1 MKGHILVRSCSYMH
15 TGTVDLRLPSLLE
28 DPFSHGAI
36 LAKDSNLLVGRHSY
50 FEEMEKNIQ
59 FKSSR
64 RILLVGEYGSGKTSF
79 VNCIGGKTNLHIHVD
94 RIDTMNPGLELLRDI
109 YSQVV
114 NATAPN
120 DHKKLEREL
129 EASLHSKR
137 NYLPLISVDADM
149 ANIASL
155 EACLLASMPFFERLS
170 ALIVV
175 AVNPNQKSLLSE
187 QIRERFE
194 VRLMQELDVDSVK
207 ALVERRIATC
217 SNEPYQMTTEEAGK
231 VLAASR
237 NGHPGS
243 IIKVLRAVID
253 GQMLPELPR
262 SSIAEQTVIEQ
273 IPPPAPQ
280 EVDTS
285 LFDQEEEPLDE
296 LESSGIPEQE
306 VETVAQTTDEWED
319 GPGMSGTMGFDLNL
333 ESLEEPIVEEKKEDP
348 IEDTYVTEETL
359 RPVGIFGG
367 LRGRWK
373 QTSQSINEAE
383 EPEGEYKQL
392 DGANSLWV
400 SKDSLTPLE
409 DSEGDILEAVDA
421 QEPEEFIPDS
431 FESDY
436 QQMVEEN
443 ALLPNQSV
451 LETLTDLLSKLLSPS
466 GDNTVSNK
474 LAESLQTLSRPKIG
488 NKAEHPLKVQVL
500 TSLTNA
506 ETIVV
511 SFAQQRTI
519 SPSDKQLLEKLNIKR
534 ARLSQICN
542 RLHKAGILD
551 VRMVGRSRMFGL
563 TRTALAQMMA
573 WGLVGGDV

>member
-1 MKGHILVRSCSYMH
+1 MH
-15 TGTVDLRLPSLLE
+15 TGTVDLRLPSLRE
-28 DPFSHGAI
+28 DPFSQGP
-36 LAKDSNLLVGRHSY
+36 LSAKDSNLLVGRHSY

-79 VNCIGGKTNLHIHVD
+79 VNCLGGKTNLHIHVD
-94 RIDTMNPGLELLRDI
+94 RIDTVNPGLELLRDI

-114 NATAPN
+114 NVTAPS

-129 EASLHSKR
+129 AASLHSKR

-155 EACLLASMPFFERLS
+155 EACLLASVPFFERLA

-194 VRLMQELDVDSVK
+194 VRPMEELDADSVK
-207 ALVERRIATC
+207 ALVERRIGTC

-243 IIKVLRAVID
+243 IIKVLRSVID
-253 GQMLPELPR
+253 GQMLPELPQ
-262 SSIAEQTVIEQ
+262 SPISENMVSEDTPSPV
-273 IPPPAPQ
+273 PQ
-280 EVDTS
+280 EIDTGIFNEEHELLDDLDS
-285 LFDQEEEPLDE
+285 EELSDDEEEAVVE
-296 LESSGIPEQE
+296 GI
-306 VETVAQTTDEWED
+306 DEWED

-333 ESLEEPIVEEKKEDP
+333 ESLEEPIVEEKKEQP
-348 IEDTYVTEETL
+348 VEDTYVTEDNL
-359 RPVGIFGG
+359 QPVGIFGG

-373 QTSQSINEAE
+373 QTSQSIDEIE
-383 EPEGEYKQL
+383 EPEGEYQQL

-400 SKDSLTPLE
+400 SKNSLPIQDDEVEDIPPAENALEPESLTLE
-409 DSEGDILEAVDA
+409 T
-421 QEPEEFIPDS
+421 

-436 QQMVEEN
+436 PEMAEEN
-443 ALLPNQSV
+443 THQPND
-451 LETLTDLLSKLLSPS
+451 LILKTLTDLLSKLLTPS
-466 GDNTVSNK
+466 GDTMVSNK

-488 NKAEHPLKVQVL
+488 GKEEHPLNVQVL
-500 TSLTNA
+500 TSLTKA
-506 ETIVV
+506 ESIVV
-511 SFAQQRTI
+511 SIAQQRSV

>member
-1 MKGHILVRSCSYMH
+1 MH
-15 TGTVDLRLPSLLE
+15 TGTVDLRLPSLRE
-28 DPFSHGAI
+28 DPFSQGP
-36 LAKDSNLLVGRHSY
+36 LSAKDSDLLVGRHSY

-64 RILLVGEYGSGKTSF
+64 RILLVGQYGSGKTSF
-79 VNCIGGKTNLHIHVD
+79 VNCLGGKTNLHIHVD
-94 RIDTMNPGLELLRDI
+94 RIDTVNPGLELLRDI

-114 NATAPN
+114 NVTAPS

-129 EASLHSKR
+129 AASLHSKR

-155 EACLLASMPFFERLS
+155 EACLLASVPFFERLA

-194 VRLMQELDVDSVK
+194 VRPMEELDADSVK
-207 ALVERRIATC
+207 ALVERRIGTC

-243 IIKVLRAVID
+243 IIKVLRSVID
-253 GQMLPELPR
+253 GQMLPELPQ
-262 SSIAEQTVIEQ
+262 SPISENIVSEETPSPV
-273 IPPPAPQ
+273 PQ
-280 EVDTS
+280 EIDTGIFNEEHELLDDLDS
-285 LFDQEEEPLDE
+285 EELSDDEEEAVVE
-296 LESSGIPEQE
+296 GI
-306 VETVAQTTDEWED
+306 DEWED

-333 ESLEEPIVEEKKEDP
+333 ESLEEPIVEEKKEQP
-348 IEDTYVTEETL
+348 VEDTYVTEDNL
-359 RPVGIFGG
+359 QPVGIFGG

-373 QTSQSINEAE
+373 QTSQSIDEIE
-383 EPEGEYKQL
+383 EPEGEYQQL

-400 SKDSLTPLE
+400 SKNSLPIQDE
-409 DSEGDILEAVDA
+409 EVEGIHPAENAL
-421 QEPEEFIPDS
+421 EPESLKLET

-436 QQMVEEN
+436 QEMAEEN
-443 ALLPNQSV
+443 THQPND
-451 LETLTDLLSKLLSPS
+451 LILKTLTDLLSKLLTPS
-466 GDNTVSNK
+466 GDTMVSNK

-488 NKAEHPLKVQVL
+488 GKEEHPLNVQVL
-500 TSLTNA
+500 TSLTKA
-506 ETIVV
+506 ESIVV
-511 SFAQQRTI
+511 SIAQQRSV

>member
-1 MKGHILVRSCSYMH
+1 MH
-15 TGTVDLRLPSLLE
+15 TGTVDLRLPSLRE
-28 DPFSHGAI
+28 DPFSQGP
-36 LAKDSNLLVGRHSY
+36 LSAKDSNLLVGRHSY

-64 RILLVGEYGSGKTSF
+64 RILLVGQYGSGKTSF
-79 VNCIGGKTNLHIHVD
+79 VNCLGGKTNLHIHVD
-94 RIDTMNPGLELLRDI
+94 RIDTVNPGLELLRDI

-114 NATAPN
+114 NVTAPS

-129 EASLHSKR
+129 AASLHSKR

-155 EACLLASMPFFERLS
+155 EACLLASVPFFERLA

-194 VRLMQELDVDSVK
+194 VRPMEELDADSVK
-207 ALVERRIATC
+207 ALVERRIGTC

-243 IIKVLRAVID
+243 IIKVLRSVID
-253 GQMLPELPR
+253 GQMLPELPQ
-262 SSIAEQTVIEQ
+262 SPISENMVSEDTPSPV
-273 IPPPAPQ
+273 PQ
-280 EVDTS
+280 EIDTGIFTEEHELLDDLDS
-285 LFDQEEEPLDE
+285 EELSDDEEEAVVE
-296 LESSGIPEQE
+296 GI
-306 VETVAQTTDEWED
+306 DEWED

-333 ESLEEPIVEEKKEDP
+333 ESLEEPIIEEKKEQP
-348 IEDTYVTEETL
+348 IDDTYVTEDNL
-359 RPVGIFGG
+359 QPVGIFGG

-373 QTSQSINEAE
+373 QTSQSIDEIE
-383 EPEGEYKQL
+383 EPEGEYQQL

-400 SKDSLTPLE
+400 SKNSLQIQDDEVEDIPPAENALE
-409 DSEGDILEAVDA
+409 PESLILET
-421 QEPEEFIPDS
+421 

-436 QQMVEEN
+436 PEMAEEN
-443 ALLPNQSV
+443 THQPND
-451 LETLTDLLSKLLSPS
+451 LILKTLTDLLSKLLTPS
-466 GDNTVSNK
+466 GDTMVSNK

-488 NKAEHPLKVQVL
+488 GKEEHPLNVQVL
-500 TSLTNA
+500 TSLTKA
-506 ETIVV
+506 ESIVV
-511 SFAQQRTI
+511 SIAQQRSV

>member
-1 MKGHILVRSCSYMH
+1 MH
-15 TGTVDLRLPSLLE
+15 TGTVDLRLPSLRE
-28 DPFSHGAI
+28 DPFSQGP
-36 LAKDSNLLVGRHSY
+36 LSAKDSNLLVGRHSY

-64 RILLVGEYGSGKTSF
+64 RILLVGQYGSGKTSF
-79 VNCIGGKTNLHIHVD
+79 VNCLGGKTNLHIHVD
-94 RIDTMNPGLELLRDI
+94 RIDTVNPGLELLRDI

-114 NATAPN
+114 NVTAPS

-129 EASLHSKR
+129 AASLHSKR

-155 EACLLASMPFFERLS
+155 EACLLASVPFFERLA

-194 VRLMQELDVDSVK
+194 VRPMEELDADSVK
-207 ALVERRIATC
+207 ALVERRIGTC

-243 IIKVLRAVID
+243 IIKVLRSVID
-253 GQMLPELPR
+253 GQMLPELPQ
-262 SSIAEQTVIEQ
+262 SPISENMVSEDTPSPV
-273 IPPPAPQ
+273 PQ
-280 EVDTS
+280 EIDTGIFNEEHELLDDLDS
-285 LFDQEEEPLDE
+285 EELSDDEEEAVVE
-296 LESSGIPEQE
+296 GI
-306 VETVAQTTDEWED
+306 DEWED

-333 ESLEEPIVEEKKEDP
+333 ESLEEPIVEEKKEQP
-348 IEDTYVTEETL
+348 VEDTYVTEDNL
-359 RPVGIFGG
+359 QPVGIFGG

-373 QTSQSINEAE
+373 QTSQSIDEIE
-383 EPEGEYKQL
+383 EPEGEYQQL

-400 SKDSLTPLE
+400 SKNSLPIQDDEVEDIPPAENALEPESLTLE
-409 DSEGDILEAVDA
+409 T
-421 QEPEEFIPDS
+421 

-436 QQMVEEN
+436 PEMAEEN
-443 ALLPNQSV
+443 THQPND
-451 LETLTDLLSKLLSPS
+451 LILKTLTDLLSKLLTPS
-466 GDNTVSNK
+466 GDTMVSNK

-488 NKAEHPLKVQVL
+488 GKEEHPLNVQVL
-500 TSLTNA
+500 TSLTKA

-511 SFAQQRTI
+511 SIAQQRSV

>member
-1 MKGHILVRSCSYMH
+1 MH
-15 TGTVDLRLPSLLE
+15 TGTVDLRLPSLRE
-28 DPFSHGAI
+28 DPFSQGP
-36 LAKDSNLLVGRHSY
+36 LSAKDSNLLVGRHSD

-79 VNCIGGKTNLHIHVD
+79 VNCLGGKTNLHIHVD
-94 RIDTMNPGLELLRDI
+94 RIDTVNPGLELLRDI

-129 EASLHSKR
+129 AASLHSKR

-155 EACLLASMPFFERLS
+155 EACLLASVPFFERLA

-194 VRLMQELDVDSVK
+194 VRRMEELDADSVK
-207 ALVERRIATC
+207 ALVERRIGTC
-217 SNEPYQMTTEEAGK
+217 SNEPYQMTTVEAGK

-243 IIKVLRAVID
+243 IIKVLRSVID
-253 GQMLPELPR
+253 GQMLPELPK
-262 SSIAEQTVIEQ
+262 SSNLESAIKEQA
-273 IPPPAPQ
+273 PPPAP
-280 EVDTS
+280 EETEMGI
-285 LFDQEEEPLDE
+285 FDHGENLLDE
-296 LESSGIPEQE
+296 LESVELSEPEGE
-306 VETVAQTTDEWED
+306 AVVEDTDAWED

-333 ESLEEPIVEEKKEDP
+333 ESLEEPIVEEKKEEP
-348 IEDTYVTEETL
+348 IENTYVTEDSL
-359 RPVGIFGG
+359 HPVGIFGG

-400 SKDSLTPLE
+400 SKDSLTLQEEPKE
-409 DSEGDILEAVDA
+409 ENVDSRDA
-421 QEPEEFIPDS
+421 QEPEDPMLDS
-431 FESDY
+431 FESEY
-436 QQMVEEN
+436 HERVEEN
-443 ALLPNQSV
+443 ALVPNESM
-451 LETLTDLLSKLLSPS
+451 LKTLTDLLSKLLSSS
-466 GDNTVSNK
+466 GDNMSSNK
-474 LAESLQTLSRPKIG
+474 LAESLQTLSRPNIG
-488 NKAEHPLKVQVL
+488 GKAEHPLKVQVL

-511 SFAQQRTI
+511 SIARQRMI
-519 SPSDKQLLEKLNIKR
+519 SPSDKPLLEKLNIKR
-534 ARLSQICN
+534 SRLSQICN
-542 RLHKAGILD
+542 RLHKAGVLD

-573 WGLVGGDV
+573 WGLVGGDL

>member
-1 MKGHILVRSCSYMH
+1 MH
-15 TGTVDLRLPSLLE
+15 TGTVDLRLPSLRE
-28 DPFSHGAI
+28 DPFSQGP
-36 LAKDSNLLVGRHSY
+36 LSAKDSNLLVGRHSD

-79 VNCIGGKTNLHIHVD
+79 VNCLGGKTNLHIHVD
-94 RIDTMNPGLELLRDI
+94 RIDTVNPGLELLRDI

-129 EASLHSKR
+129 TASLHSKR

-155 EACLLASMPFFERLS
+155 EACLLASVPFFERLA

-194 VRLMQELDVDSVK
+194 VRRMEELDADSVK
-207 ALVERRIATC
+207 ALVERRIGTC
-217 SNEPYQMTTEEAGK
+217 SNEPYQMTTVEAGK

-243 IIKVLRAVID
+243 IIKVLRSVID
-253 GQMLPELPR
+253 GQMLPELPK
-262 SSIAEQTVIEQ
+262 SSNLESAIKEQA
-273 IPPPAPQ
+273 PPPAP
-280 EVDTS
+280 EETEMGI
-285 LFDQEEEPLDE
+285 FDHGENLLDE
-296 LESSGIPEQE
+296 LESVELSEPEGE
-306 VETVAQTTDEWED
+306 AVVEDTDEWED

-333 ESLEEPIVEEKKEDP
+333 ESLEEPIVEEKKEEP
-348 IEDTYVTEETL
+348 IENTYVTEDSL
-359 RPVGIFGG
+359 HPVGIFGG

-400 SKDSLTPLE
+400 SKDSLTLQEEPKE
-409 DSEGDILEAVDA
+409 ENIDAGDA
-421 QEPEEFIPDS
+421 QEPEDPMLDS
-431 FESDY
+431 FESEY
-436 QQMVEEN
+436 HEMVEEN
-443 ALLPNQSV
+443 ALVPNESM
-451 LETLTDLLSKLLSPS
+451 LKTLTDLLSKLLSSS
-466 GDNTVSNK
+466 GDNMSSNK
-474 LAESLQTLSRPKIG
+474 LAESLQTLSRPNIG
-488 NKAEHPLKVQVL
+488 GKAEHPLKVQVL

-511 SFAQQRTI
+511 SIARQRTI
-519 SPSDKQLLEKLNIKR
+519 SPSDKPLLEKLNIKR
-534 ARLSQICN
+534 SRLSQICN
-542 RLHKAGILD
+542 RLHKAGVLD

-573 WGLVGGDV
+573 WGLVGGDL

>member
-1 MKGHILVRSCSYMH
+1 MH
-15 TGTVDLRLPSLLE
+15 TGTVDLRLPSLRE
-28 DPFSHGAI
+28 DPFSQGP
-36 LAKDSNLLVGRHSY
+36 LSAKDSNLLVGRHSY

-64 RILLVGEYGSGKTSF
+64 RILLVGQYGSGKTSF
-79 VNCIGGKTNLHIHVD
+79 VNCLGGKTNLHIHVD
-94 RIDTMNPGLELLRDI
+94 RIDTVNPGLELLRDI

-114 NATAPN
+114 NVTAPS

-129 EASLHSKR
+129 AASLHSKR

-155 EACLLASMPFFERLS
+155 EACLLASVPFFERLA

-194 VRLMQELDVDSVK
+194 VRPMEELDADSVK
-207 ALVERRIATC
+207 ALVERRIGTC

-243 IIKVLRAVID
+243 IIKVLRSVID
-253 GQMLPELPR
+253 GQMLPELPQ
-262 SSIAEQTVIEQ
+262 SPISENMVSEDTPSPV
-273 IPPPAPQ
+273 PQ
-280 EVDTS
+280 EIDTGIFNEEHELLDDLDS
-285 LFDQEEEPLDE
+285 EELSDDEEEAVVE
-296 LESSGIPEQE
+296 GI
-306 VETVAQTTDEWED
+306 DEWED

-333 ESLEEPIVEEKKEDP
+333 ESLEEPIVDEKKEQP
-348 IEDTYVTEETL
+348 VEDTYVTEDNL
-359 RPVGIFGG
+359 QPVGIFGG

-373 QTSQSINEAE
+373 QTSQSIDEIE
-383 EPEGEYKQL
+383 EPEGEYQQL

-400 SKDSLTPLE
+400 SKNSLPIQDDEVEDIPPAENALE
-409 DSEGDILEAVDA
+409 PESLILET
-421 QEPEEFIPDS
+421 

-436 QQMVEEN
+436 PEMAEEN
-443 ALLPNQSV
+443 THQPND
-451 LETLTDLLSKLLSPS
+451 LILKTLTDLLSKLLTPS
-466 GDNTVSNK
+466 GDTMVSNK

-488 NKAEHPLKVQVL
+488 GKEEHPLNVQVL
-500 TSLTNA
+500 TSLTKA

-511 SFAQQRTI
+511 SIAQQRSV

>member
-1 MKGHILVRSCSYMH
+1 MH
-15 TGTVDLRLPSLLE
+15 TGTVDLRLPSLRE
-28 DPFSHGAI
+28 DPFSQGP
-36 LAKDSNLLVGRHSY
+36 LSAKDSNLLVGRHSY

-64 RILLVGEYGSGKTSF
+64 RILLVGQYGSGKTSF
-79 VNCIGGKTNLHIHVD
+79 VNCLGGKTNLHIHVD
-94 RIDTMNPGLELLRDI
+94 RIDTVNPGLELLRDI

-114 NATAPN
+114 NVTAPS

-129 EASLHSKR
+129 AASLHSKR

-155 EACLLASMPFFERLS
+155 EACLLASVPFFERLA

-194 VRLMQELDVDSVK
+194 VRPMEELDADSVK
-207 ALVERRIATC
+207 ALVERRIGTC

-243 IIKVLRAVID
+243 IIKVLRSVID
-253 GQMLPELPR
+253 GQMLPELPQ
-262 SSIAEQTVIEQ
+262 SPISENMVSEDTPSPV
-273 IPPPAPQ
+273 PQ
-280 EVDTS
+280 EIDTGIFNEEHELLDDLDS
-285 LFDQEEEPLDE
+285 EELSDDEEEAVVE
-296 LESSGIPEQE
+296 GI
-306 VETVAQTTDEWED
+306 DEWED

-333 ESLEEPIVEEKKEDP
+333 ESLEEPIIEEKKEQP
-348 IEDTYVTEETL
+348 IDDTYVTEDNL
-359 RPVGIFGG
+359 KPVGIFGG

-373 QTSQSINEAE
+373 QTSQSIDEIE
-383 EPEGEYKQL
+383 ELEGEYQQL

-400 SKDSLTPLE
+400 SKNSLPIQDDEVEDIPPAENALE
-409 DSEGDILEAVDA
+409 PESLILET
-421 QEPEEFIPDS
+421 

-436 QQMVEEN
+436 PEMAEEN
-443 ALLPNQSV
+443 THQPND
-451 LETLTDLLSKLLSPS
+451 LILKTLTDLLSKLLTPS
-466 GDNTVSNK
+466 GDTMVSNK

-488 NKAEHPLKVQVL
+488 GKEEHPLNVQVL
-500 TSLTNA
+500 TSLTKA
-506 ETIVV
+506 ESIVV
-511 SFAQQRTI
+511 SIAQQRSV

>member
-1 MKGHILVRSCSYMH
+1 MH
-15 TGTVDLRLPSLLE
+15 TGTVDLRLPSLRE
-28 DPFSHGAI
+28 DPFSQGP
-36 LAKDSNLLVGRHSY
+36 LSAKDSNLLVGRHSD

-79 VNCIGGKTNLHIHVD
+79 VNCLGGKTNLHIHVD
-94 RIDTMNPGLELLRDI
+94 RIDTVNPGLELLRDI

-129 EASLHSKR
+129 AASLHSKR

-155 EACLLASMPFFERLS
+155 EACLLASVPFFERLA

-194 VRLMQELDVDSVK
+194 VRRMEELDADSVK
-207 ALVERRIATC
+207 ALVERRIGTC
-217 SNEPYQMTTEEAGK
+217 SNEPYQMTTVEAGK

-243 IIKVLRAVID
+243 IIKVLRSVID
-253 GQMLPELPR
+253 GQMLPELPK
-262 SSIAEQTVIEQ
+262 SSNLESAIKEQA
-273 IPPPAPQ
+273 PPPAP
-280 EVDTS
+280 EETEMGI
-285 LFDQEEEPLDE
+285 FDHGENLLDE
-296 LESSGIPEQE
+296 LESVELSEPEGE
-306 VETVAQTTDEWED
+306 AVVEDTDEWED

-333 ESLEEPIVEEKKEDP
+333 ESLEEPIVEEKKEEP
-348 IEDTYVTEETL
+348 IENTYVTEDSL
-359 RPVGIFGG
+359 HPVGIFGG

-400 SKDSLTPLE
+400 SKDSLTLQEEPKE
-409 DSEGDILEAVDA
+409 ENIDAGDA
-421 QEPEEFIPDS
+421 QEPEDPMLDS
-431 FESDY
+431 FESEY
-436 QQMVEEN
+436 HERVEEN
-443 ALLPNQSV
+443 ALVPNESM
-451 LETLTDLLSKLLSPS
+451 LKTLTDLLSKLLSSS
-466 GDNTVSNK
+466 GDNMSSNK
-474 LAESLQTLSRPKIG
+474 LAESLQTLSRPNIG
-488 NKAEHPLKVQVL
+488 GKAEHPLKVQVL

-511 SFAQQRTI
+511 SIARQRMI
-519 SPSDKQLLEKLNIKR
+519 SPSDKPLLEKLNIKR
-534 ARLSQICN
+534 SRLSQICN
-542 RLHKAGILD
+542 RLHKAGVLD

-573 WGLVGGDV
+573 WGLVGGDL

>member
-1 MKGHILVRSCSYMH
+1 MH
-15 TGTVDLRLPSLLE
+15 TGTVDLRLPSLRE
-28 DPFSHGAI
+28 DPFSQGP
-36 LAKDSNLLVGRHSY
+36 LSAKDSDLLVGRHSY

-64 RILLVGEYGSGKTSF
+64 RILLVGQYGSGKTSF
-79 VNCIGGKTNLHIHVD
+79 VNCLGGKTNLHIHVD
-94 RIDTMNPGLELLRDI
+94 RIDTVNPGLELLRDI

-114 NATAPN
+114 NVTAPS

-129 EASLHSKR
+129 AASLHSKR

-155 EACLLASMPFFERLS
+155 EACLLASVPFFERLA

-194 VRLMQELDVDSVK
+194 VRPMEELDADSVK
-207 ALVERRIATC
+207 ALVERRIGTC

-243 IIKVLRAVID
+243 IIKVLRSVID
-253 GQMLPELPR
+253 GQMLPELPQ
-262 SSIAEQTVIEQ
+262 SPISENMVSEDTPSPV
-273 IPPPAPQ
+273 PQ
-280 EVDTS
+280 EIDTGIFNEEHELLDDLDS
-285 LFDQEEEPLDE
+285 EELSDDEEEAVVE
-296 LESSGIPEQE
+296 GI
-306 VETVAQTTDEWED
+306 DEWED

-333 ESLEEPIVEEKKEDP
+333 ESLEEPIVEEKKEQP
-348 IEDTYVTEETL
+348 IEDTYVTEDNL
-359 RPVGIFGG
+359 QPVGIFGG

-373 QTSQSINEAE
+373 QTSQSIDEIE
-383 EPEGEYKQL
+383 EPEGEYQQL

-400 SKDSLTPLE
+400 SKNSLPIQDDGVEDIPPAENALEPESLTLE
-409 DSEGDILEAVDA
+409 T
-421 QEPEEFIPDS
+421 

-436 QQMVEEN
+436 PEMAEEN
-443 ALLPNQSV
+443 THQPND
-451 LETLTDLLSKLLSPS
+451 LILKTLTDLLSKLLTPS
-466 GDNTVSNK
+466 GDTMVSNK

-488 NKAEHPLKVQVL
+488 GKEEHPLNVQVL
-500 TSLTNA
+500 TSLTKA

-511 SFAQQRTI
+511 SIAQQRSV

>member
-1 MKGHILVRSCSYMH
+1 MH
-15 TGTVDLRLPSLLE
+15 TGTVDLRLPSLRE
-28 DPFSHGAI
+28 DPFSQGP
-36 LAKDSNLLVGRHSY
+36 LSAKDSNLLVGRHSD

-64 RILLVGEYGSGKTSF
+64 RVLLVGEYGSGKTSF
-79 VNCIGGKTNLHIHVD
+79 VNCLGGKTNLHIHVD
-94 RIDTMNPGLELLRDI
+94 RIDTINPGLELLRDI

-129 EASLHSKR
+129 AASLHSKR

-155 EACLLASMPFFERLS
+155 EACLLASVPFFERLA

-194 VRLMQELDVDSVK
+194 VRRMEELDADSVK
-207 ALVERRIATC
+207 ALVERRIGTC
-217 SNEPYQMTTEEAGK
+217 SNESYQMTTMEAGK

-243 IIKVLRAVID
+243 IIKVLRSVID
-253 GQMLPELPR
+253 GQMLPELPQ
-262 SSIAEQTVIEQ
+262 SSNLETPVKEQT
-273 IPPPAPQ
+273 PPIAL
-280 EVDTS
+280 EETDLS
-285 LFDQEEEPLDE
+285 LFNQGENLLDE
-296 LESSGIPEQE
+296 LESLEIPEQE
-306 VETVAQTTDEWED
+306 REAVAEDNDAWED

-333 ESLEEPIVEEKKEDP
+333 ESLEEPIVEEKKEEP
-348 IEDTYVTEETL
+348 IENTYVTEDSL
-359 RPVGIFGG
+359 HPVGIFGG

-400 SKDSLTPLE
+400 SKDSLAIQE
-409 DSEGDILEAVDA
+409 
-421 QEPEEFIPDS
+421 EPEEENIADVDVQEPQEPMHDS
-431 FESDY
+431 FESEY
-436 QQMVEEN
+436 HERVEEN
-443 ALLPNQSV
+443 ALVPNESM
-451 LETLTDLLSKLLSPS
+451 LKTLTDLLSKLLSSS
-466 GDNTVSNK
+466 GDNMSSNK
-474 LAESLQTLSRPKIG
+474 LAESLQTLSRPNIG
-488 NKAEHPLKVQVL
+488 SKAEHPLKVQVL

-511 SFAQQRTI
+511 SIARQRTI

-534 ARLSQICN
+534 SRLSQICN
-542 RLHKAGILD
+542 RLHKAGVLD

-573 WGLVGGDV
+573 WGLVGGDL

>member
-1 MKGHILVRSCSYMH
+1 MH
-15 TGTVDLRLPSLLE
+15 TGTVDLRLPSLRE
-28 DPFSHGAI
+28 DPFSQGP
-36 LAKDSNLLVGRHSY
+36 LSAKDSNLLVGRHSY

-64 RILLVGEYGSGKTSF
+64 RILLVGQYGSGKTSF
-79 VNCIGGKTNLHIHVD
+79 VNCLGGKTNLHIHVD
-94 RIDTMNPGLELLRDI
+94 RIDTVNPGLELLRDI

-114 NATAPN
+114 NVTAPS

-129 EASLHSKR
+129 AASLHSKR

-155 EACLLASMPFFERLS
+155 EACLLASVPFFERLA

-194 VRLMQELDVDSVK
+194 VRPMEELDADSVK
-207 ALVERRIATC
+207 ALVERRIGTC

-243 IIKVLRAVID
+243 IIKVLRSVID
-253 GQMLPELPR
+253 GQMLPELPQ
-262 SSIAEQTVIEQ
+262 SPISEYMVTEDTPSPI
-273 IPPPAPQ
+273 PQ
-280 EVDTS
+280 EIDTGIFNQEHELLDDLDS
-285 LFDQEEEPLDE
+285 EELSDDEEEAVVE
-296 LESSGIPEQE
+296 GI
-306 VETVAQTTDEWED
+306 DEWED

-333 ESLEEPIVEEKKEDP
+333 ESLEEPIIEEKKEQP
-348 IEDTYVTEETL
+348 IDDTYVTEDNL
-359 RPVGIFGG
+359 QPVGIFGG

-373 QTSQSINEAE
+373 QTSQSIDEIE
-383 EPEGEYKQL
+383 EPEGEYQQL

-400 SKDSLTPLE
+400 SKNSLPIQDDEVEDIPPAENALE
-409 DSEGDILEAVDA
+409 SESLILET
-421 QEPEEFIPDS
+421 
-431 FESDY
+431 FESDCPE
-436 QQMVEEN
+436 MAEEN
-443 ALLPNQSV
+443 THQPND
-451 LETLTDLLSKLLSPS
+451 LILKTLTDLLSKLLTPS
-466 GDNTVSNK
+466 GDTMVSNK

-488 NKAEHPLKVQVL
+488 GKEEHPLNVQVL
-500 TSLTNA
+500 TSLTKA

-511 SFAQQRTI
+511 SIAQQRSV

>member
-1 MKGHILVRSCSYMH
+1 MH
-15 TGTVDLRLPSLLE
+15 TGTVDLRLPSLRE
-28 DPFSHGAI
+28 DPFSQGP
-36 LAKDSNLLVGRHSY
+36 LSAKDSNLLVGRHSD

-79 VNCIGGKTNLHIHVD
+79 VNCLGGKTNLHIHVD
-94 RIDTMNPGLELLRDI
+94 RIDTINPGLELLRDI

-114 NATAPN
+114 NAIAPN

-129 EASLHSKR
+129 AASLHSKR

-155 EACLLASMPFFERLS
+155 EACLLASVPFFERLS

-194 VRLMQELDVDSVK
+194 VRLMDELDEDSVK
-207 ALVERRIATC
+207 ALVERRIGTY
-217 SNEPYQMTTEEAGK
+217 SNEPYQMTTDEAGK
-231 VLAASR
+231 VLAASK

-243 IIKVLRAVID
+243 IIKVLRSVID
-253 GQMLPELPR
+253 GQMLPELPH
-262 SSIAEQTVIEQ
+262 SSILESTIKEQPLPSTPHETDLSI
-273 IPPPAPQ
+273 
-280 EVDTS
+280 
-285 LFDQEEEPLDE
+285 FNQEEELLDE
-296 LESSGIPEQE
+296 SESAEISVQE
-306 VETVAQTTDEWED
+306 EEAVVEGTDEWED

-333 ESLEEPIVEEKKEDP
+333 ESLEEPIVEEKKEQI
-348 IEDTYVTEETL
+348 IEDTYVTEDSL

-373 QTSQSINEAE
+373 QTSQSINESD

-392 DGANSLWV
+392 DSANSLWV
-400 SKDSLTPLE
+400 SKDSLTLQEELE
-409 DSEGDILEAVDA
+409 EELFEVEDV
-421 QEPEEFIPDS
+421 QEPEDSMVES
-431 FESDY
+431 FESEY
-436 QQMVEEN
+436 QEMVEEN
-443 ALLPNQSV
+443 TLVPNE
-451 LETLTDLLSKLLSPS
+451 LMLKTLTDLLSKLLSPS

-488 NKAEHPLKVQVL
+488 GKAEHPLKVQVL

-511 SFAQQRTI
+511 SIAQQRTI

-534 ARLSQICN
+534 SRLSQICN

>member
-1 MKGHILVRSCSYMH
+1 MH
-15 TGTVDLRLPSLLE
+15 TGTVDLRLPSLRE
-28 DPFSHGAI
+28 DPFSQGP
-36 LAKDSNLLVGRHSY
+36 LSAKDSNLLVGRHSY

-64 RILLVGEYGSGKTSF
+64 RILLVGQYGSGKTSF
-79 VNCIGGKTNLHIHVD
+79 VNCLGGKTNLHIHVD
-94 RIDTMNPGLELLRDI
+94 RIDTVNPGLELLRDI

-114 NATAPN
+114 NVTAPS

-129 EASLHSKR
+129 AASLHSKR

-155 EACLLASMPFFERLS
+155 EACLLASVPFFERLA

-194 VRLMQELDVDSVK
+194 VRPMEELDADSVK
-207 ALVERRIATC
+207 ALVERRIGTC

-243 IIKVLRAVID
+243 IIKVLRSVID
-253 GQMLPELPR
+253 GQMLPELPQ
-262 SSIAEQTVIEQ
+262 SPISEYMVTEDTPSPI
-273 IPPPAPQ
+273 PQ
-280 EVDTS
+280 EIDTGIFNEEHELLDDLDS
-285 LFDQEEEPLDE
+285 EELSDDEEEAVVE
-296 LESSGIPEQE
+296 GI
-306 VETVAQTTDEWED
+306 DEWED

-333 ESLEEPIVEEKKEDP
+333 ESLEEPIIEEKKEQP
-348 IEDTYVTEETL
+348 IDDTYVTEDNL
-359 RPVGIFGG
+359 QPVGIFGG

-373 QTSQSINEAE
+373 QTSQSIDEIE
-383 EPEGEYKQL
+383 EPEGEYQQL

-400 SKDSLTPLE
+400 SKNSLPIQDDEVEDIPPAENALE
-409 DSEGDILEAVDA
+409 SESLILET
-421 QEPEEFIPDS
+421 

-436 QQMVEEN
+436 PEMAEEN
-443 ALLPNQSV
+443 THQPND
-451 LETLTDLLSKLLSPS
+451 LILKTLTDLLSKLLTPS
-466 GDNTVSNK
+466 GDTMVSNK

-488 NKAEHPLKVQVL
+488 GKEEHPLNVQVL
-500 TSLTNA
+500 TSLTKA

-511 SFAQQRTI
+511 SIAQQRSV

>member
-1 MKGHILVRSCSYMH
+1 MH
-15 TGTVDLRLPSLLE
+15 TGKVDLRLPSLRE
-28 DPFSHGAI
+28 DPFSQGP
-36 LAKDSNLLVGRHSY
+36 LSAKDSDLLVGRHSY

-64 RILLVGEYGSGKTSF
+64 RILLVGQYGSGKTSF
-79 VNCIGGKTNLHIHVD
+79 VNCLGGKTNLHIHVD
-94 RIDTMNPGLELLRDI
+94 RIDTVNPGLELLRDI

-114 NATAPN
+114 NVTAPS

-129 EASLHSKR
+129 AASLHSKR

-155 EACLLASMPFFERLS
+155 EACLLASVPFFERLA

-194 VRLMQELDVDSVK
+194 VRPMEELDADSVK
-207 ALVERRIATC
+207 ALVERRIGTC

-243 IIKVLRAVID
+243 IIKVLRSVID
-253 GQMLPELPR
+253 GQMLPELPQ
-262 SSIAEQTVIEQ
+262 SPISENMVSEDTPSPV
-273 IPPPAPQ
+273 PQ
-280 EVDTS
+280 EIDTGIFNEEHELLDDLDS
-285 LFDQEEEPLDE
+285 EELSDDEEEAVVE
-296 LESSGIPEQE
+296 GI
-306 VETVAQTTDEWED
+306 DEWED

-333 ESLEEPIVEEKKEDP
+333 ESLEEPIVEEKKEQP
-348 IEDTYVTEETL
+348 IEDTYVTEDNL
-359 RPVGIFGG
+359 QPVGIFGG

-373 QTSQSINEAE
+373 QTSQSIDEIE
-383 EPEGEYKQL
+383 EPEGEYQQL
-392 DGANSLWV
+392 DGGNSLWV
-400 SKDSLTPLE
+400 SKDSLPIQDE
-409 DSEGDILEAVDA
+409 EAEDILPTENAL
-421 QEPEEFIPDS
+421 EPESLILET

-436 QQMVEEN
+436 QEMVEEN
-443 ALLPNQSV
+443 TLQPNDSI
-451 LETLTDLLSKLLSPS
+451 LKTLTELLSKLLSPS
-466 GDNTVSNK
+466 GDTMVSNK

-488 NKAEHPLKVQVL
+488 GKEEHPLNVQVL
-500 TSLTNA
+500 TSLTKA

-511 SFAQQRTI
+511 SIAQQRSV

-551 VRMVGRSRMFGL
+551 VRVVGRSRMFGL

>member
-1 MKGHILVRSCSYMH
+1 MH
-15 TGTVDLRLPSLLE
+15 TGTVDLRLPSLRE
-28 DPFSHGAI
+28 DPFSQGP
-36 LAKDSNLLVGRHSY
+36 LSAKDSNLLVGRHSY

-64 RILLVGEYGSGKTSF
+64 RILLVGQYGSGKTSF
-79 VNCIGGKTNLHIHVD
+79 VNCLGGKTNLHIHVD
-94 RIDTMNPGLELLRDI
+94 RIDTVNPGLELLRDI

-114 NATAPN
+114 NVTAPS

-129 EASLHSKR
+129 AASLHSKR

-155 EACLLASMPFFERLS
+155 EACLLASVPFFERLA

-194 VRLMQELDVDSVK
+194 VRPMEELDADSVK
-207 ALVERRIATC
+207 ALVERRIGTC

-243 IIKVLRAVID
+243 IIKVLRSVID
-253 GQMLPELPR
+253 GQMLPELPQ
-262 SSIAEQTVIEQ
+262 SPISEYMVTEDTPSPI
-273 IPPPAPQ
+273 PQ
-280 EVDTS
+280 EIDTGIFNQEHELLDDLDS
-285 LFDQEEEPLDE
+285 EELSDDEEEAVVE
-296 LESSGIPEQE
+296 GI
-306 VETVAQTTDEWED
+306 DEWED

-333 ESLEEPIVEEKKEDP
+333 ESLEEPIVEEKKEQP
-348 IEDTYVTEETL
+348 IEDTYVTEDNL
-359 RPVGIFGG
+359 QPVGIFGG

-373 QTSQSINEAE
+373 QTSQSIDEIE
-383 EPEGEYKQL
+383 EPEGEYQQL

-400 SKDSLTPLE
+400 SKNSLPIQDDEVEDIPPAENALE
-409 DSEGDILEAVDA
+409 SESLILET
-421 QEPEEFIPDS
+421 

-436 QQMVEEN
+436 PEMAEEN
-443 ALLPNQSV
+443 THQPND
-451 LETLTDLLSKLLSPS
+451 LILKTLTDLLSKLLTPS
-466 GDNTVSNK
+466 GDTMVSNK

-488 NKAEHPLKVQVL
+488 GKEEHPLNVQVL
-500 TSLTNA
+500 TSLTKA

-511 SFAQQRTI
+511 SIAQQRSV

>member
-1 MKGHILVRSCSYMH
+1 MH
-15 TGTVDLRLPSLLE
+15 TGTVDLRLPSLRE
-28 DPFSHGAI
+28 DPFSQGP
-36 LAKDSNLLVGRHSY
+36 LSAKDSNLLVGRHSY

-64 RILLVGEYGSGKTSF
+64 RILLVGQYGSGKTSF
-79 VNCIGGKTNLHIHVD
+79 VNCLGGKTNLHIHVD
-94 RIDTMNPGLELLRDI
+94 RIDTVNPGLELLRDI

-114 NATAPN
+114 NVTAPS

-129 EASLHSKR
+129 AASLHSKR

-155 EACLLASMPFFERLS
+155 EACLLASVPFFERLA

-194 VRLMQELDVDSVK
+194 VRPMEELDADSVK
-207 ALVERRIATC
+207 ALVERRIGTC

-243 IIKVLRAVID
+243 IIKVLRSVID
-253 GQMLPELPR
+253 GQMLPELPQ
-262 SSIAEQTVIEQ
+262 SPISEYMVTEDTPSPI
-273 IPPPAPQ
+273 PQ
-280 EVDTS
+280 EIDTGIFNQEHELLDDLDS
-285 LFDQEEEPLDE
+285 EELSDDEEEAVVE
-296 LESSGIPEQE
+296 GI
-306 VETVAQTTDEWED
+306 DEWED

-333 ESLEEPIVEEKKEDP
+333 ESLEEPIIEEKKEQP
-348 IEDTYVTEETL
+348 IDDTYVTEDNL
-359 RPVGIFGG
+359 QPVGIFGG

-373 QTSQSINEAE
+373 QTSQSIDEIE
-383 EPEGEYKQL
+383 EPEGEYQQL

-400 SKDSLTPLE
+400 SKNSLPIQDDEVEDIPPAENALE
-409 DSEGDILEAVDA
+409 SESLILET
-421 QEPEEFIPDS
+421 

-436 QQMVEEN
+436 PEMAEEN
-443 ALLPNQSV
+443 THQPND
-451 LETLTDLLSKLLSPS
+451 LILKTLTDLLSKLLTPS
-466 GDNTVSNK
+466 GDTMVSNK

-488 NKAEHPLKVQVL
+488 GKEEHPLNVQVL
-500 TSLTNA
+500 TSLTKA

-511 SFAQQRTI
+511 SIAQQRSV

>member
-1 MKGHILVRSCSYMH
+1 MH
-15 TGTVDLRLPSLLE
+15 TGTVDLRLPSLRE
-28 DPFSHGAI
+28 DPFSQGP
-36 LAKDSNLLVGRHSY
+36 LSAKDSNLLVGRHSY

-64 RILLVGEYGSGKTSF
+64 RILLVGQYGSGKTSF
-79 VNCIGGKTNLHIHVD
+79 VNCLGGKTNLHIHVD
-94 RIDTMNPGLELLRDI
+94 RIDTVNPGLELLRDI

-114 NATAPN
+114 NVTAPS

-129 EASLHSKR
+129 AASLHSKR

-155 EACLLASMPFFERLS
+155 EACLLASVPFFERLA

-194 VRLMQELDVDSVK
+194 VRPMEELDADSVK
-207 ALVERRIATC
+207 ALVERRIGTC

-243 IIKVLRAVID
+243 IIKVLRSVID
-253 GQMLPELPR
+253 GQMLPELPQ
-262 SSIAEQTVIEQ
+262 SPISENMVSEDTPSPV
-273 IPPPAPQ
+273 PQ
-280 EVDTS
+280 EIDTGIFNQEHELLEDLDS
-285 LFDQEEEPLDE
+285 EELSDDEEEAVVE
-296 LESSGIPEQE
+296 GI
-306 VETVAQTTDEWED
+306 DEWED

-333 ESLEEPIVEEKKEDP
+333 ESLEEPIVEEKKEQP
-348 IEDTYVTEETL
+348 IEDTYVTEDNL
-359 RPVGIFGG
+359 QPVGIFGG

-373 QTSQSINEAE
+373 QTSQSIDEIE
-383 EPEGEYKQL
+383 EPEGEYQQL

-400 SKDSLTPLE
+400 SKNSLPIQDDEVEDIPPAENALE
-409 DSEGDILEAVDA
+409 PESLILET
-421 QEPEEFIPDS
+421 

-436 QQMVEEN
+436 QEMAEEN
-443 ALLPNQSV
+443 THQPND
-451 LETLTDLLSKLLSPS
+451 LILKTLTDLLSKLLTPS
-466 GDNTVSNK
+466 GDTMVSNK

-488 NKAEHPLKVQVL
+488 GKEEHPLNVQAL
-500 TSLTNA
+500 TSLTKA

-511 SFAQQRTI
+511 SIAQQRSV

>member
-1 MKGHILVRSCSYMH
+1 MH
-15 TGTVDLRLPSLLE
+15 TGTVDLRLPSLRE
-28 DPFSHGAI
+28 DPFSQGP
-36 LAKDSNLLVGRHSY
+36 LSAKDSNLLVGRHSD

-79 VNCIGGKTNLHIHVD
+79 VNCLGGKTNLHIHVD
-94 RIDTMNPGLELLRDI
+94 RIDTVNPGLELLRDI

-129 EASLHSKR
+129 AASLHSKR

-155 EACLLASMPFFERLS
+155 EACLLASVPFFERLA

-194 VRLMQELDVDSVK
+194 VRRMEELDADSVK
-207 ALVERRIATC
+207 ALVERRIGTC
-217 SNEPYQMTTEEAGK
+217 SNEPYQMTTVEAGK

-243 IIKVLRAVID
+243 IIKVLRSVID
-253 GQMLPELPR
+253 GQMLPELPK
-262 SSIAEQTVIEQ
+262 SSNLESAIKEQA
-273 IPPPAPQ
+273 PPPAP
-280 EVDTS
+280 EETEMGI
-285 LFDQEEEPLDE
+285 FDHGENLLDE
-296 LESSGIPEQE
+296 LESVELSEPEGE
-306 VETVAQTTDEWED
+306 AVVEDTDEWED

-333 ESLEEPIVEEKKEDP
+333 ESLEEPIVEEKKEEP
-348 IEDTYVTEETL
+348 IENTYVTEDSL
-359 RPVGIFGG
+359 HPVGIFGG

-400 SKDSLTPLE
+400 SKDSLTLQEEPKE
-409 DSEGDILEAVDA
+409 ENIDAGDA
-421 QEPEEFIPDS
+421 QEPEDPMLDS
-431 FESDY
+431 FESEY
-436 QQMVEEN
+436 HERVEEN
-443 ALLPNQSV
+443 ALVPNESM
-451 LETLTDLLSKLLSPS
+451 LKTLTDLLSKLLSSS
-466 GDNTVSNK
+466 GDNMSSNK
-474 LAESLQTLSRPKIG
+474 LAESLQTLSRPNIG
-488 NKAEHPLKVQVL
+488 GKAEHPLKVQIL

-511 SFAQQRTI
+511 SIARQRMI
-519 SPSDKQLLEKLNIKR
+519 SPSDKPLLEKLNIKR
-534 ARLSQICN
+534 SRLSQICN
-542 RLHKAGILD
+542 RLHKAGVLD

-573 WGLVGGDV
+573 WGLVGGDL

>member
-1 MKGHILVRSCSYMH
+1 MH
-15 TGTVDLRLPSLLE
+15 TGTVDLRLPSLRE
-28 DPFSHGAI
+28 DPFSQGP
-36 LAKDSNLLVGRHSY
+36 LSAKDSNLLVGRHSY

-64 RILLVGEYGSGKTSF
+64 RILLVGQYGSGKTSF
-79 VNCIGGKTNLHIHVD
+79 VNCLGGKTNLHIHVD
-94 RIDTMNPGLELLRDI
+94 RIDTVNPGLELLRDI

-114 NATAPN
+114 NVTAPS

-129 EASLHSKR
+129 AASLHSKR

-155 EACLLASMPFFERLS
+155 EACLLASVPFFERLA

-194 VRLMQELDVDSVK
+194 VRPMEELDADSVK
-207 ALVERRIATC
+207 ALVERRIGTC

-243 IIKVLRAVID
+243 IIKVLRSVID
-253 GQMLPELPR
+253 GQMLPELPQ
-262 SSIAEQTVIEQ
+262 SPISENMVNEDTPSPV
-273 IPPPAPQ
+273 PQ
-280 EVDTS
+280 EIDTGIFNEEHELLDDLDS
-285 LFDQEEEPLDE
+285 EELSDDEEEAVVE
-296 LESSGIPEQE
+296 GI
-306 VETVAQTTDEWED
+306 DEWED

-333 ESLEEPIVEEKKEDP
+333 ESLEEPIVEEKKEQP
-348 IEDTYVTEETL
+348 VEDTYVTEDNL
-359 RPVGIFGG
+359 QPVGIFGG

-373 QTSQSINEAE
+373 QTSQSIDEIE
-383 EPEGEYKQL
+383 EPEGEYQQL

-400 SKDSLTPLE
+400 SKNSLPIQDDEVEDIPPAENALEPESLTLE
-409 DSEGDILEAVDA
+409 T
-421 QEPEEFIPDS
+421 

-436 QQMVEEN
+436 PEMAEEN
-443 ALLPNQSV
+443 THQPND
-451 LETLTDLLSKLLSPS
+451 LILKTLTDLLSKLLTPS
-466 GDNTVSNK
+466 GDTMVSNK

-488 NKAEHPLKVQVL
+488 GKEEHPLNVQVL
-500 TSLTNA
+500 TSLTKA

-511 SFAQQRTI
+511 SIAQQRSV

>member
-1 MKGHILVRSCSYMH
+1 MH
-15 TGTVDLRLPSLLE
+15 TGTVDLRLPSLRE
-28 DPFSHGAI
+28 DPFSQGP
-36 LAKDSNLLVGRHSY
+36 LSAKDSDLLVGRHSY

-64 RILLVGEYGSGKTSF
+64 RILLVGQYGSGKTSF
-79 VNCIGGKTNLHIHVD
+79 VNCLGGKTNLHIHVD
-94 RIDTMNPGLELLRDI
+94 RIDTVNPGLELLRDI

-114 NATAPN
+114 NVTAPS

-129 EASLHSKR
+129 AASLHSKR

-155 EACLLASMPFFERLS
+155 EACLLASVPFFERLA

-194 VRLMQELDVDSVK
+194 VRPMEELDADSVK
-207 ALVERRIATC
+207 ALVERRIGTC

-243 IIKVLRAVID
+243 IIKVLRSVID
-253 GQMLPELPR
+253 GQMLPELPQ
-262 SSIAEQTVIEQ
+262 SPISENMVSEDTPSPV
-273 IPPPAPQ
+273 PQ
-280 EVDTS
+280 EIDTGIFNEEHELLDDLDS
-285 LFDQEEEPLDE
+285 EELSDDEEEAVVE
-296 LESSGIPEQE
+296 GI
-306 VETVAQTTDEWED
+306 DEWED

-333 ESLEEPIVEEKKEDP
+333 ESLEEPIVEEKKEQP
-348 IEDTYVTEETL
+348 VEDTYVTEDNL
-359 RPVGIFGG
+359 QPVGIFGG

-373 QTSQSINEAE
+373 QTSQSIDEIE
-383 EPEGEYKQL
+383 EPEGEYQQL

-400 SKDSLTPLE
+400 SKNSLPIQDDGVEDIPPAENALEPESLTLE
-409 DSEGDILEAVDA
+409 T
-421 QEPEEFIPDS
+421 

-436 QQMVEEN
+436 PEMAEEN
-443 ALLPNQSV
+443 THQPND
-451 LETLTDLLSKLLSPS
+451 LILKTLTDLLSKLLTPS
-466 GDNTVSNK
+466 GDTMVSNK

-488 NKAEHPLKVQVL
+488 GKEEHPLNVQVL
-500 TSLTNA
+500 TSLTKA

-511 SFAQQRTI
+511 SIAQQRSV

>member
-1 MKGHILVRSCSYMH
+1 MH
-15 TGTVDLRLPSLLE
+15 TGTVDLRLPSLRE
-28 DPFSHGAI
+28 DPFSQGP
-36 LAKDSNLLVGRHSY
+36 LSAKDSNLLVGRHSY

-64 RILLVGEYGSGKTSF
+64 RILLVGQYGSGKTSF
-79 VNCIGGKTNLHIHVD
+79 VNCLGGKTNLHIHVD
-94 RIDTMNPGLELLRDI
+94 RIDTVNPGLELLRDI

-114 NATAPN
+114 NVTAPS

-129 EASLHSKR
+129 AASLHSKR

-155 EACLLASMPFFERLS
+155 EACLLASVPFFERLA

-194 VRLMQELDVDSVK
+194 VRPMEELDADSVK
-207 ALVERRIATC
+207 ALVERRIGTC

-243 IIKVLRAVID
+243 IIKVLRSVID
-253 GQMLPELPR
+253 GQMLPELPQ
-262 SSIAEQTVIEQ
+262 SPISENMVSEDTPSPV
-273 IPPPAPQ
+273 PQ
-280 EVDTS
+280 EIDTGIFNEEHELLDDLDS
-285 LFDQEEEPLDE
+285 EELSDDEEEAVVE
-296 LESSGIPEQE
+296 GI
-306 VETVAQTTDEWED
+306 DEWED

-333 ESLEEPIVEEKKEDP
+333 ESLEEPIVDEKKEQP
-348 IEDTYVTEETL
+348 VEDTYVTEDNL
-359 RPVGIFGG
+359 QPVGIFGG

-373 QTSQSINEAE
+373 QTSQSIDEIE
-383 EPEGEYKQL
+383 EPEGEYQQL

-400 SKDSLTPLE
+400 SKNSLPIQDDEVEDIPPAENALEPESLTLE
-409 DSEGDILEAVDA
+409 T
-421 QEPEEFIPDS
+421 

-436 QQMVEEN
+436 PEMAEEN
-443 ALLPNQSV
+443 THQPND
-451 LETLTDLLSKLLSPS
+451 LILKTLTDLLSKLLTPS
-466 GDNTVSNK
+466 GDTMVSNK

-488 NKAEHPLKVQVL
+488 GKEEHPLNVQVL
-500 TSLTNA
+500 TSLTKA

-511 SFAQQRTI
+511 SIAQQRSV

>member
-1 MKGHILVRSCSYMH
+1 
-15 TGTVDLRLPSLLE
+15 
-28 DPFSHGAI
+28 
-36 LAKDSNLLVGRHSY
+36 
-50 FEEMEKNIQ
+50 MEKNIQ

-64 RILLVGEYGSGKTSF
+64 RILLVGQYGSGKTSF
-79 VNCIGGKTNLHIHVD
+79 VNCLGGKTNLHIHVD
-94 RIDTMNPGLELLRDI
+94 RIDTVNPGLELLRDI

-114 NATAPN
+114 NVTAPS

-129 EASLHSKR
+129 AASLHSKR

-155 EACLLASMPFFERLS
+155 EACLLASVPFFERLA

-194 VRLMQELDVDSVK
+194 VRPMEELDADSVK
-207 ALVERRIATC
+207 ALVERRIGTC

-243 IIKVLRAVID
+243 IIKVLRSVID
-253 GQMLPELPR
+253 GQMLPELPQ
-262 SSIAEQTVIEQ
+262 SPISENMVSEDTPSPV
-273 IPPPAPQ
+273 PQ
-280 EVDTS
+280 EIDTGIFNEEHELLDDLDS
-285 LFDQEEEPLDE
+285 EELSDDEEEAVVE
-296 LESSGIPEQE
+296 GI
-306 VETVAQTTDEWED
+306 DEWED

-333 ESLEEPIVEEKKEDP
+333 ESLEEPIVEEKKEQP
-348 IEDTYVTEETL
+348 VEDTYVTEDNL
-359 RPVGIFGG
+359 QPVGIFGG

-373 QTSQSINEAE
+373 QTSQSIDEIE
-383 EPEGEYKQL
+383 EPEGEYQQL

-400 SKDSLTPLE
+400 SKNSLPIQDDEVEDIPPAENALEPESLTLE
-409 DSEGDILEAVDA
+409 T
-421 QEPEEFIPDS
+421 

-436 QQMVEEN
+436 QEMAEEN
-443 ALLPNQSV
+443 THQPND
-451 LETLTDLLSKLLSPS
+451 LILKTLTDLLSKLLTPS
-466 GDNTVSNK
+466 GDTMVSNK

-488 NKAEHPLKVQVL
+488 GKEEHPLNVQVL
-500 TSLTNA
+500 TSLTKA

-511 SFAQQRTI
+511 SIAQQRSV

>member
-1 MKGHILVRSCSYMH
+1 MH
-15 TGTVDLRLPSLLE
+15 TGTVDLRLPSLRE
-28 DPFSHGAI
+28 DPFSQGP
-36 LAKDSNLLVGRHSY
+36 LSAKDSNLLVGRHSY

-64 RILLVGEYGSGKTSF
+64 RILLVGQYGSGKTSF
-79 VNCIGGKTNLHIHVD
+79 VNCLGGKTNLHIHVD
-94 RIDTMNPGLELLRDI
+94 RIDTVNPGLELLRDI

-114 NATAPN
+114 NVTAPS

-129 EASLHSKR
+129 AASLHSKR

-155 EACLLASMPFFERLS
+155 EACLLASVPFFERLA

-194 VRLMQELDVDSVK
+194 VRPMEELDADSVK
-207 ALVERRIATC
+207 ALVERRIGTC

-243 IIKVLRAVID
+243 IIKVLRSVID
-253 GQMLPELPR
+253 GQMLPELPQ
-262 SSIAEQTVIEQ
+262 SPISENMVSEDTPSPV
-273 IPPPAPQ
+273 PQ
-280 EVDTS
+280 EIDTGIFNEEHELLDDLDS
-285 LFDQEEEPLDE
+285 EELSDDEEEAVVE
-296 LESSGIPEQE
+296 GI
-306 VETVAQTTDEWED
+306 DEWED

-333 ESLEEPIVEEKKEDP
+333 ESLEEPIIEEKKEQP
-348 IEDTYVTEETL
+348 IDDTYVTEDNL
-359 RPVGIFGG
+359 QPVGIFGG

-373 QTSQSINEAE
+373 QTSQSIDEIE
-383 EPEGEYKQL
+383 EPEGEYQQL

-400 SKDSLTPLE
+400 SKNSLPIQDDEVEDIPPAENALE
-409 DSEGDILEAVDA
+409 SESLILET
-421 QEPEEFIPDS
+421 

-436 QQMVEEN
+436 PEMAEEN
-443 ALLPNQSV
+443 THQPND
-451 LETLTDLLSKLLSPS
+451 LILKTLTDLLSKLLTPS
-466 GDNTVSNK
+466 GDTMVSNK

-488 NKAEHPLKVQVL
+488 GKEEHPLNVQVL
-500 TSLTNA
+500 TSLTKA

-511 SFAQQRTI
+511 SIAQQRSV

>member
-1 MKGHILVRSCSYMH
+1 MH
-15 TGTVDLRLPSLLE
+15 TGTVDLRLPSLRE
-28 DPFSHGAI
+28 DPFSQGP
-36 LAKDSNLLVGRHSY
+36 LSAKDSNLLVGRHSY

-64 RILLVGEYGSGKTSF
+64 RILLVGQYGSGKTSF
-79 VNCIGGKTNLHIHVD
+79 VNCLGGKTNLHIHVD
-94 RIDTMNPGLELLRDI
+94 RIDTVNPGLELLRDI

-114 NATAPN
+114 NVTAPS

-129 EASLHSKR
+129 AASLHSKR

-155 EACLLASMPFFERLS
+155 EACLLASVPFFERLA

-194 VRLMQELDVDSVK
+194 VRPMEELDADSVK
-207 ALVERRIATC
+207 ALVERRIGTC

-243 IIKVLRAVID
+243 IIKVLRSVID
-253 GQMLPELPR
+253 GQMLPELPQ
-262 SSIAEQTVIEQ
+262 SPISEYMVTEDTPSPI
-273 IPPPAPQ
+273 PQ
-280 EVDTS
+280 EIDTGIFNQEHELLDDLDS
-285 LFDQEEEPLDE
+285 EELSDDEEEAVVE
-296 LESSGIPEQE
+296 GI
-306 VETVAQTTDEWED
+306 DEWED

-333 ESLEEPIVEEKKEDP
+333 ESLEEPIIEEKKEQP
-348 IEDTYVTEETL
+348 IDDTYVTEDNL
-359 RPVGIFGG
+359 QPVGIFGG

-373 QTSQSINEAE
+373 QTSQSIDEIE
-383 EPEGEYKQL
+383 EPEGEYQQL

-400 SKDSLTPLE
+400 SKNSLPIQDDEVEDIPPAENALE
-409 DSEGDILEAVDA
+409 PESLILET
-421 QEPEEFIPDS
+421 

-436 QQMVEEN
+436 PEMAEEN
-443 ALLPNQSV
+443 THQPND
-451 LETLTDLLSKLLSPS
+451 LILKTLTDLLSKLLTPS
-466 GDNTVSNK
+466 GDTMVSNK

-488 NKAEHPLKVQVL
+488 GKEEHPLNVQVL
-500 TSLTNA
+500 TSLTKA

-511 SFAQQRTI
+511 SIAQQRSV

>member
-1 MKGHILVRSCSYMH
+1 MH
-15 TGTVDLRLPSLLE
+15 TGTVDLRLPSLRE
-28 DPFSHGAI
+28 DPFSQGP
-36 LAKDSNLLVGRHSY
+36 LSAKDSNLLVGRHSD

-79 VNCIGGKTNLHIHVD
+79 VNCLGGKTNLHIHVD
-94 RIDTMNPGLELLRDI
+94 RIDTVNPGLELLRDI

-129 EASLHSKR
+129 AASLHSKR

-155 EACLLASMPFFERLS
+155 EACLLASVPFFERLA

-194 VRLMQELDVDSVK
+194 VRRMEELDADSVK
-207 ALVERRIATC
+207 ALVERRIGTC
-217 SNEPYQMTTEEAGK
+217 SNEPYQMTTVEAGK

-243 IIKVLRAVID
+243 IIKVLRSVID
-253 GQMLPELPR
+253 GQMLPELPK
-262 SSIAEQTVIEQ
+262 SSNLESAIKEQA
-273 IPPPAPQ
+273 PPPAP
-280 EVDTS
+280 EETEMGI
-285 LFDQEEEPLDE
+285 FDHGENLLDE
-296 LESSGIPEQE
+296 LESVELSEPEGE
-306 VETVAQTTDEWED
+306 AVVEDTDAWED

-333 ESLEEPIVEEKKEDP
+333 ESLEEPIVEEKKEEP
-348 IEDTYVTEETL
+348 IENTYVTEDSL
-359 RPVGIFGG
+359 HPVGIFGG

-400 SKDSLTPLE
+400 SKDSLTLQEEPKE
-409 DSEGDILEAVDA
+409 ENVDSGDA
-421 QEPEEFIPDS
+421 QEPEDPMLDS
-431 FESDY
+431 FESEY
-436 QQMVEEN
+436 HERVEEN
-443 ALLPNQSV
+443 ALVPNESM
-451 LETLTDLLSKLLSPS
+451 LKTLTDLLSKLLSSS
-466 GDNTVSNK
+466 GDNMSSNK
-474 LAESLQTLSRPKIG
+474 LAESLQTLSRPNIG
-488 NKAEHPLKVQVL
+488 GKAEHPLKVQVL

-511 SFAQQRTI
+511 SIARQRMI
-519 SPSDKQLLEKLNIKR
+519 SPSDKPLLEKLNIKR
-534 ARLSQICN
+534 SRLSQICN
-542 RLHKAGILD
+542 RLHKAGVLD

-573 WGLVGGDV
+573 WGLVGGDL

>member
-1 MKGHILVRSCSYMH
+1 MH
-15 TGTVDLRLPSLLE
+15 TGTVDLRLPSLRE
-28 DPFSHGAI
+28 DPFSQGP
-36 LAKDSNLLVGRHSY
+36 LSAKDSNLLVGRHSY

-64 RILLVGEYGSGKTSF
+64 RILLVGQYGSGKTSF
-79 VNCIGGKTNLHIHVD
+79 VNCLGGKTNLHIHVD
-94 RIDTMNPGLELLRDI
+94 RIDTVNPGLELLRDI

-114 NATAPN
+114 NVTAPS

-129 EASLHSKR
+129 AASLHSKR

-155 EACLLASMPFFERLS
+155 EACLLASVPFFERLA

-194 VRLMQELDVDSVK
+194 VRPMEELDADSVK
-207 ALVERRIATC
+207 ALVERRIGTC

-243 IIKVLRAVID
+243 IIKVLRSVID
-253 GQMLPELPR
+253 GQMLPELPQ
-262 SSIAEQTVIEQ
+262 SPISENMVSEDTPSPV
-273 IPPPAPQ
+273 PQ
-280 EVDTS
+280 EIDTGIFNEEHELLDDLDS
-285 LFDQEEEPLDE
+285 EELSDDEEEAVVE
-296 LESSGIPEQE
+296 GI
-306 VETVAQTTDEWED
+306 DEWED

-333 ESLEEPIVEEKKEDP
+333 ESLEEPIIEEKKEQP
-348 IEDTYVTEETL
+348 IDDTYVTEDNL
-359 RPVGIFGG
+359 QPVGIFGG

-373 QTSQSINEAE
+373 QTSQSIDEIE
-383 EPEGEYKQL
+383 EPEGEYQQL

-400 SKDSLTPLE
+400 SKNSLPIQDDEVEDIPPAENALE
-409 DSEGDILEAVDA
+409 PESLILET
-421 QEPEEFIPDS
+421 

-436 QQMVEEN
+436 PEMAEEN
-443 ALLPNQSV
+443 THQPND
-451 LETLTDLLSKLLSPS
+451 LILKTLTDLLSKLLTPS
-466 GDNTVSNK
+466 GDTMVSNK

-488 NKAEHPLKVQVL
+488 GKEEHPLNVQVL
-500 TSLTNA
+500 TSLTKA
-506 ETIVV
+506 ESIVV
-511 SFAQQRTI
+511 SIAQQRSV